1 MKIIRHQPFRASLA
15 DAVFMLLTTLFHS
28 PLLSVVLEMTLKC
41 FVPGITITRQLS
53 YPRAKLKKWKQQMI
67 KVISTS
73 NASGWASNRKLVV
86 IPYPKPLTI
95 YSINPNTRQQKTVFV
110 LIYLDR
116 KKACLYGLFVVF
128 TDNFGLARI
137 KV

>member
-73 NASGWASNRKLVV
+73 IALGWASNLKLVV
-86 IPYPKPLTI
+86 IPKPYPKPLTM

-116 KKACLYGLFVVF
+116 K
-128 TDNFGLARI
+128 
-137 KV
+137 